1 MRDWYVIFSR
11 SRRKEQSVPI
21 VETTEQASSP
31 ELHVSPR
38 ELPRSILVC
47 RPTYFTVKDVK
58 NSFMAGKIG
67 SVDQAKA
74 RDQWNDLV
82 QAVEKLGYPVQVIE
96 PLAGLEDMVFAA
108 NQGLVGSRDGVAF
121 FVPGRMRHAAR
132 QAEVPLY
139 TSWFENN
146 GYRIHRIDWQELYFE
161 GHGDAIWH
169 HDRNLLWGGW
179 GHRTSREAYALLQP
193 IIDCPILL
201 LELVDPT
208 FYHLDTAF
216 CVLDADH
223 VLFYPEAFSD
233 TGKDLI
239 RRFFTKPISVSEA
252 DARNFAC
259 NAMALGKRVLLQ
271 RGSPSTCRELEKSG
285 FTPVELDSSEFMK
298 SGGSIFCMKTQ
309 IFT

>member
-1 MRDWYVIFSR
+1 M
-11 SRRKEQSVPI
+11 PI

-31 ELHVSPR
+31 ELNQIAPR
-38 ELPRSILVC
+38 KLPRSVLMC

-58 NSFMAGKIG
+58 NSFMAGKVG
-67 SVDQAKA
+67 LVDQAKA
-74 RDQWNDLV
+74 QDQWNDLV
-82 QAVEKLGYPVQVIE
+82 QTVESLGYPVRTID
-96 PLAGLEDMVFAA
+96 PHAGLEDMVFAA
-108 NQGLVGSRDGVAF
+108 NQGLVGARDDGAF
-121 FVPGRMRHAAR
+121 FIPGRMRHTAR

-146 GYRIHRIDWQELYFE
+146 GYQILRVDWQELFFE

-193 IIDCPILL
+193 LLDCPILL

-223 VLFYPEAFSD
+223 VLYYPEAFSA
-233 TGKDLI
+233 TGNDLI
-239 RRFFTKPISVSEA
+239 RRFFARPIAVSEA

-259 NAMALGKRVLLQ
+259 NAMALGKKVLLQ
-271 RGSPSTCRELEKSG
+271 SGSQSTCRELERAG

-298 SGGSIFCMKTQ
+298 SGGSVFCMKTQ
-309 IFT
+309 IYT

>member
-1 MRDWYVIFSR
+1 M
-11 SRRKEQSVPI
+11 PI

-31 ELHVSPR
+31 ELDHIAAR
-38 ELPRSILVC
+38 KLPRSILMC

-58 NSFMAGKIG
+58 NSFMAGNVG

-74 RDQWNDLV
+74 QKQWNDLAQTV
-82 QAVEKLGYPVQVIE
+82 RDLGYPVHSID
-96 PLAGLEDMVFAA
+96 PHADLEDMVFAA
-108 NQGLVGSRDGVAF
+108 NQGLVGSRDGSDF
-121 FVPGRMRHAAR
+121 FIPGRMRHAAR

-146 GYRIHRIDWQELYFE
+146 GYQILRVDWQELYFE

-193 IIDCPILL
+193 LIDCPILL
-201 LELVDPT
+201 LELIDPT

-223 VLFYPEAFSD
+223 VLFYPEAFSA
-233 TGKDLI
+233 TGNELI
-239 RRFFTKPISVSEA
+239 RRFFINAIAVDET

-259 NAMALGKRVLLQ
+259 NALALGKNVLLQ
-271 RGSPSTCRELEKSG
+271 SGSQTTCRKLEKAG

-309 IFT
+309 IYK